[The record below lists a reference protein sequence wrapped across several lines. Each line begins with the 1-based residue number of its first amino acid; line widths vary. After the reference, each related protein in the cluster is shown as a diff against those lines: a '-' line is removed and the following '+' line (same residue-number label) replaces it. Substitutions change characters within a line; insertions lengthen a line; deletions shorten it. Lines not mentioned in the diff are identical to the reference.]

1 MDFDPSIIQGDPVAS
16 VQEVA
21 KDILSFPLFTP
32 EFCAGLIE
40 QVEASGNW
48 MNESTL
54 DTYGPLHY
62 VKGPEVG
69 KERLNRRVPP
79 KPYVIE
85 RRHEP
90 KQTHPLLFLPGL
102 EELCKKVAEDYVAPI
117 IAGHWSD
124 FDLCIFDHPYV
135 LKYEAGLSQGM
146 GLHEDEEP
154 LAMIVYLNEAYEG
167 GGTRFPLQNYFTGK
181 LPTGQAILYPGDS
194 THLHNGEPITSGV
207 RYLFLM
213 AFF

>member
-1 MDFDPSIIQGDPVAS
+1 MDIIQGDPRAS

-21 KDILSFPLFTP
+21 GDIISFPLFKP
-32 EFCAGLIE
+32 EFCRDLIE
-40 QVEASGNW
+40 KVEACGKW

-62 VKGPEVG
+62 LEGPGVG
-69 KERLNRRVPP
+69 KLNRVVPP
-79 KPYVIE
+79 EPYEIE
-85 RRHEP
+85 SRYEP
-90 KQTHPLLFLPGL
+90 KQTHPLLFIPGM
-102 EELCKKVAEDYVAPI
+102 EELFKQVAEEYVAPI
-117 IAGHWSD
+117 IAGQWPA
-124 FDLCIFDHPYV
+124 FDLKIFDHPYV

-154 LAMIVYLNEAYEG
+154 LAMIVYLNDEYEG

-181 LPTGQAILYPGDS
+181 LPVGHAILYPGDS
-194 THLHNGEPITSGV
+194 THLHAGLPITSGV